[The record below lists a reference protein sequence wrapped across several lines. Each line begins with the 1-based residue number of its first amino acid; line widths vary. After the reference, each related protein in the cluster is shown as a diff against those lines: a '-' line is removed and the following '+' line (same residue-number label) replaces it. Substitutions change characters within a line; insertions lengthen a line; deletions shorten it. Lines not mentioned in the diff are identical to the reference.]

1 MAQCTAHTR
10 TGAQCKSNAVTGY
23 SVCRMHGAGSPKAG
37 RPGGRPIVTGRYSIK
52 RHELAENYQAFLDD
66 PAPANLMA
74 ELATQRALLQMYMS
88 RFDDSAVRMTA
99 DDISR
104 LFEWMESISKLVER
118 IAKLMSGAT
127 LTHADIAAL
136 QTRMMVLLPEYI
148 PDAERRTDF
157 LRQLFGAIATAAT
170 RDESRLA
177 IIDSTIA
184 GSE

>member
-1 MAQCTAHTR
+1 MAQCTARTR
-10 TGAQCKSNAVTGY
+10 SGTQCKSNAVTGY
-23 SVCRMHGAGSPKAG
+23 NVCRMHGAGSPKAG

-52 RHELAENYQAFLDD
+52 RHELAENYRAFLDD

-74 ELATQRALLQMYMS
+74 ELATQRALFQMYMS
-88 RFDDSAVRMTA
+88 RFDDSAVRIPA
-99 DDISR
+99 DEISR
-104 LFEWMESISKLVER
+104 MFEWLESISKLVER
-118 IAKLMSGAT
+118 IAKLMSGTT
-127 LTHADIAAL
+127 LTQADIAAL

-170 RDESRLA
+170 SDGSRHA
-177 IIDSTIA
+177 IIDSTLA